1 MTLDIISLPE
11 WFFHRQYQRLK
22 TGGNRLLKKVK
33 RKTFSK
39 GKGSRNT
46 PLFNP

>member
-1 MTLDIISLPE
+1 MILINLPDWVFPQAISE
-11 WFFHRQYQRLK
+11 IK
-22 TGGNRLLKKVK
+22 NGKAATMKRLLK
-33 RKTFSK
+33 K